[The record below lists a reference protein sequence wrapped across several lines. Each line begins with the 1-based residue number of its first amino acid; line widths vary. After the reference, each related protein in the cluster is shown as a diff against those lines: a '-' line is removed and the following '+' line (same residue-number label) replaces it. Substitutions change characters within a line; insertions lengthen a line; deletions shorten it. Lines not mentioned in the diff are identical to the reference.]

1 MTGLLK
7 FLIAATAFQIA
18 LVTGAFAAEEI
29 GKAVAVTV
37 TVTGDD
43 RPLSASSAI
52 HRDERVR
59 TSSSGTGQFMF
70 RDGTKLAVGPNSS
83 LVLDQSIFSGSS
95 SFKKLT
101 LNATRGTFRWVSGK
115 SSSAAYKINTP
126 FGTLGV
132 RGTVFD
138 VYIGSSTAAVVLLE
152 GSAVFCGNDGV
163 CKPLTRGCDIVRAN
177 RNGVMDEKPSKTAVN
192 GVKNEESF
200 PFLMGT
206 RKLSRPFRVGGGRCG
221 LSASVRV
228 LKKGGDEPGPGN
240 RSDPL
245 GPPAPSPLIPL
256 AVRLTVR
263 LIPGNCIRQQVFVSR
278 RFGKKLPMNAARGY
292 DPHALAVRVV
302 NRPGDN
308 PGLVEIA

>member
-1 MTGLLK
+1 MTRLLK

-29 GKAVAVTV
+29 GKAIAVTV
-37 TVTGDD
+37 TVSGDNGS
-43 RPLSASSAI
+43 LSASSPI
-52 HRDERVR
+52 HRDERIR
-59 TSSSGTGQFMF
+59 SSSSGTGQFVF

-95 SFKKLT
+95 SFRKFT

-138 VYIGSSTAAVVLLE
+138 VYLGSSTAAVVLLE

-177 RNGVMDEKPSKTAVN
+177 RNGVMDESKKPSKTAVN

-221 LSASVRV
+221 LSSASVRV
-228 LKKGGDEPGPGN
+228 KGGDEPGPGGTRPDAPA
-240 RSDPL
+240 RSPPDP
-245 GPPAPSPLIPL
+245 GPVDGPSEPPNNGQ
-256 AVRLTVR
+256 
-263 LIPGNCIRQQVFVSR
+263 PF
-278 RFGKKLPMNAARGY
+278 
-292 DPHALAVRVV
+292 
-302 NRPGDN
+302 
-308 PGLVEIA
+308 